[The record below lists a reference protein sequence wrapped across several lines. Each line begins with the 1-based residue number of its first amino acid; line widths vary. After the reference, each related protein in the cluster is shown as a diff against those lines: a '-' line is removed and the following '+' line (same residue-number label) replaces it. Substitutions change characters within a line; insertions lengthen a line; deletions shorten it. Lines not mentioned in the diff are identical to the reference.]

1 VTEIRLHALS
11 REIRKTAEELA
22 QNLQILRA
30 VTEGTSDAVFVKDR
44 DGRYLM
50 INTAGAQFLG
60 RTVPEVVGRH
70 DTELFSPETVH
81 YVLEGDAEV
90 RRLGEVHTFEESIT
104 AAGINRTYLAT
115 KGPVRTTDG
124 EVVGTFGI
132 SRDIT
137 GRKAMEE
144 RLRQS
149 EAHFRSLFLNAGV
162 GMVMFSPDGSILDC
176 NPALTRMLGYPP
188 DALEA
193 RSVLTL
199 WDAEDRRDGEALLR
213 QMLQG
218 ERPGFELEA
227 RLVRDDGER
236 VWTHVSASL
245 VRAPSGE
252 PLHGIKVVQD
262 VSAERAAETA
272 LREQKELLQTV
283 FDQIPALIAVFDAQD
298 RVRLVNR
305 QWEQVLGWGA
315 AEADLLALLFPD
327 PALQDRAREVRRTG
341 CGTWTELPTRL
352 ADGRTL
358 QVQWSSVPLSDGGSV
373 CIGMDITERHELE
386 LQLRQS
392 QKLEA
397 VGRLAGG
404 VAHDFNNMLAVINGY
419 SDLLLLQREVLPGAH
434 VQGPLQEIRKA
445 GERAA
450 ALTKQLLALSRKQL
464 LAPRVLDVN
473 ALIQDLDKM
482 LRRLIG
488 EDIELVTL
496 LGPEAG
502 AVRADPGQLEQALLN
517 LAVNARDAMP
527 HGGRLLLETGC
538 ERLDGQASVFHPDLV
553 PGNYVTIQVAD
564 TGCGMSEATLSH
576 IFEPFF
582 TTKPA
587 GQGTGLGLATVFGIV
602 KQSGGHITV
611 ESRVDAGTRFR
622 IYLPQAG
629 DPADAEPG
637 PSRSALPRGQGTIL
651 LCEDEPMVREMVRT
665 ILETSGYRV
674 LGSLDPVEALQIARE
689 HPGRIDLLLTDVV
702 MPQMSGRQL
711 AEKLLAQQ
719 PDLKVVFM
727 SGYTDDAVLRHGI
740 RDDEVAFLAKPFTPL
755 DLIQAISAQLAAR
768 AVPVGCRGKV
778 LLVDDAPD
786 LRESLTDLLM
796 DEQYEVRTAAD
807 GLQALELLRSG
818 YRPNVILL
826 DLMMPRMNGWVFR
839 MEQQR
844 DPALA
849 DIPVIVLAAEHD
861 PDLARG
867 YLQAVASFT
876 KPLEIGR
883 LLDHL
888 ARICRLRP

>member
-1 VTEIRLHALS
+1 MASLPDVLPEESLLRLARISAQVLEAPLSLILLADSGCTDFPRFVGLPEQWAALRQIPITETIFHHVLRRGEPFHVQDARQHPETRDVLTVRKFGLVAYLGVPLTGAAGELLGALCVIDLRAREWGVEQERLLQDLAASVVTEIRLHAQS

-358 QVQWSSVPLSDGGSV
+358 QVQWSSVPLSGGGSV

-434 VQGPLQEIRKA
+434 VQGPCRRFVKPGSEP
-445 GERAA
+445 
-450 ALTKQLLALSRKQL
+450 
-464 LAPRVLDVN
+464 PRS
-473 ALIQDLDKM
+473 
-482 LRRLIG
+482 
-488 EDIELVTL
+488 
-496 LGPEAG
+496 P
-502 AVRADPGQLEQALLN
+502 
-517 LAVNARDAMP
+517 
-527 HGGRLLLETGC
+527 
-538 ERLDGQASVFHPDLV
+538 S
-553 PGNYVTIQVAD
+553 
-564 TGCGMSEATLSH
+564 SS
-576 IFEPFF
+576 
-582 TTKPA
+582 
-587 GQGTGLGLATVFGIV
+587 
-602 KQSGGHITV
+602 
-611 ESRVDAGTRFR
+611 
-622 IYLPQAG
+622 
-629 DPADAEPG
+629 
-637 PSRSALPRGQGTIL
+637 SRSAGSSSWP
-651 LCEDEPMVREMVRT
+651 
-665 ILETSGYRV
+665 
-674 LGSLDPVEALQIARE
+674 LGSW
-689 HPGRIDLLLTDVV
+689 T
-702 MPQMSGRQL
+702 
-711 AEKLLAQQ
+711 
-719 PDLKVVFM
+719 
-727 SGYTDDAVLRHGI
+727 
-740 RDDEVAFLAKPFTPL
+740 
-755 DLIQAISAQLAAR
+755 
-768 AVPVGCRGKV
+768 
-778 LLVDDAPD
+778 
-786 LRESLTDLLM
+786 
-796 DEQYEVRTAAD
+796 
-807 GLQALELLRSG
+807 
-818 YRPNVILL
+818 
-826 DLMMPRMNGWVFR
+826 
-839 MEQQR
+839 
-844 DPALA
+844 
-849 DIPVIVLAAEHD
+849 
-861 PDLARG
+861 
-867 YLQAVASFT
+867 
-876 KPLEIGR
+876 
-883 LLDHL
+883 
-888 ARICRLRP
+888 